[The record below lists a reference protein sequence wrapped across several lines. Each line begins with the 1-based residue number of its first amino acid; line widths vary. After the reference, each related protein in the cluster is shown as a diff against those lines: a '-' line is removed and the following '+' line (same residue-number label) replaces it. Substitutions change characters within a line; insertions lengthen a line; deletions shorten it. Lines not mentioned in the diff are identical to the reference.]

1 MKSTRW
7 LWRTV
12 GFAALLSTVLCAVG
26 FAYGINQIIFPK
38 PVARD
43 AIEAPQQPAAK
54 PKTDNWEAKE
64 QIRIVALGD
73 SLSAGTG
80 DLSGKGYVGGV
91 RDKLEKQL
99 DKPVFV
105 YNNFAIP
112 GYRTADMLK
121 DWDKK
126 SDIAKS
132 LAEADLVLLTIGG
145 NDLFQSGAGI
155 FSLGDATNGSSGSDG
170 TKGTSGADSAKER
183 TSPSGQAAETP
194 KSTPGSPEQEAGA
207 GFSPKAA
214 ADRMPDAVKRLEQIF
229 DRVSKASPQ
238 ARIFYVGLYHPFLDL
253 DPQREGAPV
262 IRQWNAAAFDLAN
275 RYPNITLVPTYDL
288 FELNLSKYLYTDHF
302 HPNKD
307 GYDRIADRIVD
318 ILK

>member
-12 GFAALLSTVLCAVG
+12 GFAAMLSTVLCAVG

-38 PVARD
+38 PAARD
-43 AIEAPQQPAAK
+43 AAEAPQQPAAK
-54 PKTDNWEAKE
+54 PKTDNWEAKD

-80 DLSGKGYVGGV
+80 DLSGKGYVGDV

-99 DKPVFV
+99 GKPVFV

-112 GYRTADMLK
+112 GYRTADVLK

-126 SDIAKS
+126 ADIAKS
-132 LAEADLVLLTIGG
+132 LADADLVLLTIGG
-145 NDLFQSGAGI
+145 NDLFQGGAGI
-155 FSLGDATNGSSGSDG
+155 FSSGDGSNS
-170 TKGTSGADSAKER
+170 TTGADSSKSQ
-183 TSPSGQAAETP
+183 TSQSIQGAEAP
-194 KSTPGSPEQEAGA
+194 KSTPGSPDQEAGA
-207 GFSPKAA
+207 GFNPKAA
-214 ADRMPDAVKRLEQIF
+214 AERIPDALKSLEQIF
-229 DRVSKASPQ
+229 DRVSKASPH

-262 IRQWNAAAFDLAN
+262 IQQWNAAAFDLAN
-275 RYPNITLVPTYDL
+275 RYSNITVVPTYDL
-288 FELNLSKYLYTDHF
+288 FQLNLNKYLYTDHF
-302 HPNKD
+302 HPNQD
-307 GYDRIADRIVD
+307 GYERIAERIVET
-318 ILK
+318 LK

>member
-1 MKSTRW
+1 MRSTRW

-43 AIEAPQQPAAK
+43 ATEAPQQPAAK
-54 PKTDNWEAKE
+54 PKTDNWEAKD

-80 DLSGKGYVGGV
+80 DLSGKGYVGDV

-99 DKPVFV
+99 GKPVFV

-112 GYRTADMLK
+112 GYRTADLLK

-126 SDIAKS
+126 ADIAKS

-145 NDLFQSGAGI
+145 NDLFQGGAGI
-155 FSLGDATNGSSGSDG
+155 FGPGD
-170 TKGTSGADSAKER
+170 GAEA
-183 TSPSGQAAETP
+183 P
-194 KSTPGSPEQEAGA
+194 KSTPGSPDQEAGA
-207 GFSPKAA
+207 GFNPKAA
-214 ADRMPDAVKRLEQIF
+214 AERIPDALKSLEQIF
-229 DRVSKASPQ
+229 DRVSKASPH

-253 DPQREGAPV
+253 DPQREGAPL
-262 IRQWNAAAFDLAN
+262 IQQWNAAAFDLAN

-288 FELNLSKYLYTDHF
+288 FELNLNKYLYTDHF
-302 HPNKD
+302 HPNQD
-307 GYDRIADRIVD
+307 GYDRIADRIADRIVD

>member
-1 MKSTRW
+1 MRSTRW

-43 AIEAPQQPAAK
+43 ATEAPQQPAAK
-54 PKTDNWEAKE
+54 PRTDNWEAKD

-80 DLSGKGYVGGV
+80 DLSGKGYVGDV

-99 DKPVFV
+99 GKPVFV

-112 GYRTADMLK
+112 GYRTADLLK

-126 SDIAKS
+126 ADIAKS
-132 LAEADLVLLTIGG
+132 IAEADLVLLTIGG
-145 NDLFQSGAGI
+145 NDLFQGGAGI
-155 FSLGDATNGSSGSDG
+155 FGPDDGTNGTPASEG
-170 TKGTSGADSAKER
+170 TNGGTGADPAKGL
-183 TSPSGQAAETP
+183 PSQGAEAP
-194 KSTPGSPEQEAGA
+194 KSTPGSPDQEAGA
-207 GFSPKAA
+207 GFNPKAA
-214 ADRMPDAVKRLEQIF
+214 AERIPDALKRLEQIF
-229 DRVSKASPQ
+229 DRVSKASPH

-262 IRQWNAAAFDLAN
+262 IQQWNAAAFDLAN
-275 RYPNITLVPTYDL
+275 RYTNITVVPTYDL
-288 FELNLSKYLYTDHF
+288 FQLNLNKYLYTDHF
-302 HPNKD
+302 HPNQD
-307 GYDRIADRIVD
+307 GYDRIAERIVET
-318 ILK
+318 LK

>member
-38 PVARD
+38 PVAQD
-43 AIEAPQQPAAK
+43 ATEAPQQPAEK

-91 RDKLEKQL
+91 KDKLEKQL
-99 DKPVFV
+99 GKPVFV

-112 GYRTADMLK
+112 GYRTADVLK
-121 DWDKK
+121 DWDRKA
-126 SDIAKS
+126 DIAKS
-132 LAEADLVLLTIGG
+132 LSEADLVLLTIGG
-145 NDLFQSGAGI
+145 NDLFQGGAGI
-155 FSLGDATNGSSGSDG
+155 FSSGGGTDGDRSGGDPSKGQPPQNAEAPG
-170 TKGTSGADSAKER
+170 TPD
-183 TSPSGQAAETP
+183 
-194 KSTPGSPEQEAGA
+194 QEAGA
-207 GFSPKAA
+207 GFNPKAA
-214 ADRMPDAVKRLEQIF
+214 AERIPDALKRLEQIF
-229 DRVSKASPQ
+229 DRVSKASPH

-253 DPQREGAPV
+253 DPQREGAPI

-288 FELNLSKYLYTDHF
+288 FELNLNKYLYTDHF
-302 HPNKD
+302 HPNQD

>member
-1 MKSTRW
+1 MRSTRW

-43 AIEAPQQPAAK
+43 ATEAPQQPAAK
-54 PKTDNWEAKE
+54 PKTDNWEAKD

-80 DLSGKGYVGGV
+80 DLSGKGYVGDV

-99 DKPVFV
+99 GKPVFV

-112 GYRTADMLK
+112 GYRTADLLK

-126 SDIAKS
+126 ADIAKS

-145 NDLFQSGAGI
+145 NDLFQGGAGI
-155 FSLGDATNGSSGSDG
+155 FGPGD
-170 TKGTSGADSAKER
+170 GAEA
-183 TSPSGQAAETP
+183 P
-194 KSTPGSPEQEAGA
+194 KSTPGSPDQEAGA
-207 GFSPKAA
+207 GFNPKAA
-214 ADRMPDAVKRLEQIF
+214 AERIPDALKSLEQIF
-229 DRVSKASPQ
+229 DRVSKASPH

-253 DPQREGAPV
+253 DPQREGAPL
-262 IRQWNAAAFDLAN
+262 IQQWNAAAFDLAN

-288 FELNLSKYLYTDHF
+288 FELNLNKYLYTDHF
-302 HPNKD
+302 HPNQD

>member
-12 GFAALLSTVLCAVG
+12 GIAALLSTVLCAVG

-38 PVARD
+38 PVAHD
-43 AIEAPQQPAAK
+43 ATETPQQPAAK

-99 DKPVFV
+99 GKPVFV

-112 GYRTADMLK
+112 GYRTADVLR
-121 DWDKK
+121 DWDRK

-132 LAEADLVLLTIGG
+132 LADADLVLLTIGG
-145 NDLFQSGAGI
+145 NDLFQGGSGI
-155 FSLGDATNGSSGSDG
+155 FGSGDGTNGTPGAEG
-170 TKGTSGADSAKER
+170 TGDSTTGADPAK
-183 TSPSGQAAETP
+183 GQPPQGTETP
-194 KSTPGSPEQEAGA
+194 KSTPGSQDQEAGA
-207 GFSPKAA
+207 GFNPNAA
-214 ADRMPDAVKRLEQIF
+214 AERIPDAMKRLEQIF

-253 DPQREGAPV
+253 DPEREGAPV

-302 HPNKD
+302 HPNQD

-318 ILK
+318 ILR

>member
-1 MKSTRW
+1 MRSTRW

-43 AIEAPQQPAAK
+43 ATEAPQQPAAK
-54 PKTDNWEAKE
+54 PKTDNWEAKD

-80 DLSGKGYVGGV
+80 DLSGKGYVGDV

-99 DKPVFV
+99 GKPVFV

-112 GYRTADMLK
+112 GYRTADLLK

-126 SDIAKS
+126 ADIAKS

-145 NDLFQSGAGI
+145 NDLFQGGAGI
-155 FSLGDATNGSSGSDG
+155 FGPGD
-170 TKGTSGADSAKER
+170 GAEA
-183 TSPSGQAAETP
+183 P
-194 KSTPGSPEQEAGA
+194 KSTLGSPDQEAGA
-207 GFSPKAA
+207 GFNPKAA
-214 ADRMPDAVKRLEQIF
+214 AERIPNALKSLEQIF
-229 DRVSKASPQ
+229 DRVSKASPH

-253 DPQREGAPV
+253 DPQREGAPL
-262 IRQWNAAAFDLAN
+262 IQQWNAAAFDLAN

-288 FELNLSKYLYTDHF
+288 FELNLNKYLYTDHF
-302 HPNKD
+302 HPNQD